1 MIDKQLL
8 TDTVLRAIDGSDN
21 FLVDIRVSPSNEIV
35 VEIDSPEGV
44 DIDTCARITR
54 LIEDTF
60 DRDTEDYELEVG
72 SAGLTAPMRVRGQ
85 FLKNIGKPVEVLTG
99 DGRKLHAT
107 LAGVNDDATQFTVAV
122 ETKVKE
128 PGAKRPVL
136 RTDGKSARRPCRGS
150 ESRPG
155 SRRCRTFWRARCGR
169 IPPARLSSWSCR
181 CFSVP

>member
-1 MIDKQLL
+1 M
-8 TDTVLRAIDGSDN
+8 LRAIDGSDN

-107 LAGVNDDATQFTVAV
+107 LAV

-136 RTDGKSARRPCRGS
+136 RTEEITLDTAECKYVRY
-150 ESRPG
+150 EIK
-155 SRRCRTFWRARCGR
+155 F
-169 IPPARLSSWSCR
+169 
-181 CFSVP
+181 

>member
-60 DRDTEDYELEVG
+60 DRDTEE
-72 SAGLTAPMRVRGQ
+72 
-85 FLKNIGKPVEVLTG
+85 IG
-99 DGRKLHAT
+99 
-107 LAGVNDDATQFTVAV
+107 
-122 ETKVKE
+122 
-128 PGAKRPVL
+128 
-136 RTDGKSARRPCRGS
+136 
-150 ESRPG
+150 
-155 SRRCRTFWRARCGR
+155 RA
-169 IPPARLSSWSCR
+169 SCR
-181 CFSVP
+181 ERV